1 MVEMCVVLYLA
12 LCCFSY
18 CISLIFIY
26 RRARRRRGL
35 GSLRAGSGSVRA
47 LLVTAHPDDE
57 CMFFAPA
64 VLQLV
69 QSGAAVRL
77 LCLSSGNYYNQGAQ
91 RKKELLASCAVLG
104 IPASHVTVVENKEL
118 PDDPKAEWS
127 TALTSMLIH
136 KHIKTHSINMV
147 LTFDEG
153 GVSGHTNHIAIYRAV
168 SHLASSRR
176 IPEGCQVL
184 TLRTIS
190 ILRKYLSILELPI
203 SWMLS
208 SSACCVVGAEEY
220 RIAKEAMLCH
230 RSQLLWFRRLYI
242 LFSRYMFINTF
253 KAVAVETKHVKIY

>member
-168 SHLASSRR
+168 SVLRLPCCHSSEKIQRGGKLA
-176 IPEGCQVL
+176 
-184 TLRTIS
+184 
-190 ILRKYLSILELPI
+190 
-203 SWMLS
+203 
-208 SSACCVVGAEEY
+208 
-220 RIAKEAMLCH
+220 IAYQTNFEAMLCH

>member
-1 MVEMCVVLYLA
+1 FFLVFTF
-12 LCCFSY
+12 CFAAAAHVG
-18 CISLIFIY
+18 
-26 RRARRRRGL
+26 RVRRRGL

-168 SHLASSRR
+168 RALWHYMITSL
-176 IPEGCQVL
+176 L
-184 TLRTIS
+184 
-190 ILRKYLSILELPI
+190 KYLSTKYCIFIYWSIIVTTLLKYLSTKILN
-203 SWMLS
+203 LS
-208 SSACCVVGAEEY
+208 LL
-220 RIAKEAMLCH
+220 EAMLCH

>member
-168 SHLASSRR
+168 SSEILIIPSTLYMLPTPCLTAHTFMVEFIWLNASPF
-176 IPEGCQVL
+176 IPQ
-184 TLRTIS
+184 
-190 ILRKYLSILELPI
+190 
-203 SWMLS
+203 
-208 SSACCVVGAEEY
+208 
-220 RIAKEAMLCH
+220 EAMLCH

-253 KAVAVETKHVKIY
+253 KFLVKM